1 LVTTGWNSSSAP
13 VSGRRSLRPA
23 FAFGGVTAVIVMPSM
38 SKSAS
43 AATTSPT
50 LAPG

>member
-1 LVTTGWNSSSAP
+1 L
-13 VSGRRSLRPA
+13 
-23 FAFGGVTAVIVMPSM
+23 GGVTEVIVMPSM

-50 LAPG
+50 FAPG